1 MGINSAIV
9 WLTKPWRRRGVYQ
22 AAGGRVNRGR
32 CDINRAVTSVAS
44 WSNEHNGVDAAAA
57 LHQLQ
62 VKRLSC
68 GCRSGPA
75 LTRADRGR
83 HASFGRPLRLQSAT
97 LQTTRVSAVAGCRRG
112 TAQTTWLEG
121 DCLLTCLGT
130 CLLACLH
137 PNQRYPKW
145 FMCTRFRR
153 SATRRTK
160 HFVERQR
167 VHRTIV
173 DSTMC
178 HCHLRSSRAH
188 FRNRF
193 NSCKHDRKN
202 SCRAPTRMREFL

>member
-1 MGINSAIV
+1 MGIKFGNQFNQFKIGGDGERG
-9 WLTKPWRRRGVYQ
+9 RRR
-22 AAGGRVNRGR
+22 AAGPLRHSQQSG
-32 CDINRAVTSVAS
+32 APTSVKKA
-44 WSNEHNGVDAAAA
+44 GATQRVDVAAV

-178 HCHLRSSRAH
+178 HCHLRSFRAH
-188 FRNRF
+188 FRDRF
-193 NSCKHDRKN
+193 NFCKHDRRN
-202 SCRAPTRMREFL
+202 SCRAPTRIREFL